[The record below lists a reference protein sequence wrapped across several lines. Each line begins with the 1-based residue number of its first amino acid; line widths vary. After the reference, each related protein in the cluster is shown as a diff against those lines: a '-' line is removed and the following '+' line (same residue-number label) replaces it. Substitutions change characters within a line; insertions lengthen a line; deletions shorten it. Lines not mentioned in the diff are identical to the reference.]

1 MLTLEGFA
9 KQYLYGARL
18 FGGVDVSFG
27 DGEVVAVLGG
37 EGSGKTS
44 FLKALCGAEKAEGK
58 VLLNGAPIARR
69 TDDVI
74 MVFDDGAVFGHRT
87 VYDNL
92 AYPLVLRKTDKAE
105 IASRVINAAER
116 MGIGACLNMRARAL
130 SPVERR
136 RMSLARLLVRD
147 ARLCLI
153 DEPAARLTRE
163 DADAVFRD
171 FLPVVRDLAAAG
183 ATVIYSTPYREEAFA
198 ASDRTVVLVGGEVK
212 QTGTREELL
221 YAPASVWAAEAAD
234 PDYNVL
240 KCVLSDE
247 NGRLKLVFGEDDE
260 LDAECLR
267 VRTEES
273 YTGKEVL
280 VGWHPESA
288 AASGEAAWKTE
299 STALAVGDAF
309 GVVLHSVSGIKER
322 CGKKRGFVHVRPD
335 ISGVT
340 LFDRTNECSIMKR
353 AKEGTEGE
361 EE

>member
-58 VLLNGAPIARR
+58 VLLDGAPIARR

-92 AYPLVLRKTDKAE
+92 AYPLVLRKTDRAE

-153 DEPAARLTRE
+153 D
-163 DADAVFRD
+163 
-171 FLPVVRDLAAAG
+171 
-183 ATVIYSTPYREEAFA
+183 
-198 ASDRTVVLVGGEVK
+198 
-212 QTGTREELL
+212 
-221 YAPASVWAAEAAD
+221 
-234 PDYNVL
+234 
-240 KCVLSDE
+240 
-247 NGRLKLVFGEDDE
+247 
-260 LDAECLR
+260 
-267 VRTEES
+267 
-273 YTGKEVL
+273 
-280 VGWHPESA
+280 
-288 AASGEAAWKTE
+288 
-299 STALAVGDAF
+299 
-309 GVVLHSVSGIKER
+309 
-322 CGKKRGFVHVRPD
+322 
-335 ISGVT
+335 
-340 LFDRTNECSIMKR
+340 
-353 AKEGTEGE
+353 
-361 EE
+361 